1 MIESFSDWFFIVSLI
16 IISLWLYKRWQS
28 NRFLIV
34 QIHRLPL
41 RQLDEEGLEVA
52 VPNHERD
59 HDVIITREFS
69 KTPPLWATQVERQY
83 GVAVNNWVDFGLLE
97 AGRNTHKT
105 GIARKFA
112 NHDHFVGLF
121 RRYSARLGNR
131 A

>member
-16 IISLWLYKRWQS
+16 IISLWLYKRWLS

-69 KTPPLWATQVERQY
+69 RNPPLWATQVERQY
-83 GVAVNNWVDFGLLE
+83 GVAVNNWVDFERMDRVFEVLRKNQNLK
-97 AGRNTHKT
+97 NNLKD
-105 GIARKFA
+105 ARRFNIEK
-112 NHDHFVGLF
+112 VL
-121 RRYSARLGNR
+121 RSLK
-131 A
+131 